1 MFIAT
6 LRVDEIAEILNTKLV
21 TLENDSVLV

>member
-6 LRVDEIAEILNTKLV
+6 LRVDEIAEILNTLLV